1 MSSARKRGDTWTAY
15 WFTRDADGNRVQRTK
30 GGFRAE
36 GGVQGRTRALNY
48 AAEQEGKIRA
58 GTYSE
63 PEDKKIT
70 VGRFLDEVWLPA
82 MRTTSTKSGEPRSE
96 NTISTYETAVRAW
109 IKPHIGG
116 ERLLALTPRHI
127 ERMCSELRD
136 RGGKKGKPLGS
147 RGVQVAF
154 IVLRTACEWGVRR
167 GYLPRNPAA
176 LMDRP
181 GVEQREMSTWTGD
194 EAQAFLAHAAKPD
207 PDEPAT
213 DRLYAA
219 WVLLLARGL
228 RRGELAGLRWDRVD
242 LDAGRLQ
249 VTRSRV
255 SVSGRVVE
263 QSRAKTSAGR
273 RSMPLDP
280 GLVKVLQ
287 AHRERQLFEQR
298 AWGESWQDSGYVFVR
313 DDGSPYHPESISQRF
328 DRLCGRAKVRRI
340 RLHDLRHTA
349 ATLMLEDGT
358 PVKVAAEL
366 LGHSNPAVTQA
377 TYQHVLPGM
386 AESAGERLSGRL
398 LGAI

>member
-15 WFTRDADGNRVQRTK
+15 WFIRDADGNRVQRTK
-30 GGFRAE
+30 GGFTLKRD
-36 GGVQGRTRALNY
+36 AL
-48 AAEQEGKIRA
+48 AHGADQEGKIRA

-70 VGRFLDEVWLPA
+70 VGRFLDEIWLPA
-82 MRTTSTKSGEPRSE
+82 MRTTSTRSGAPRSE

-109 IKPHIGG
+109 IKSYIGG
-116 ERLLALTPRHI
+116 ERLLGLTPVRI
-127 ERMCSELRD
+127 ERMCDELRD
-136 RGGKKGKPLGS
+136 HGGKTGKPLGA

-154 IVLRTACEWGVRR
+154 IVLRTSLEWAVRR
-167 GYLPRNPAA
+167 GYLQRNPAA

-181 GVEQREMSTWTGD
+181 GVDKREMATWNGT
-194 EAQAFLAHAAKPD
+194 EAQTFLAHAAKPL
-207 PDEPAT
+207 PDSPT
-213 DRLYAA
+213 PDRLYAA
-219 WVLLLARGL
+219 WVLLLTRGL

-249 VTRSRV
+249 VTRTRV

-263 QSRAKTSAGR
+263 RTTTKTAAGR
-273 RSMPLDP
+273 RSIPLDA
-280 GLVKVLQ
+280 GLVAVLR

-313 DDGSPYHPESISQRF
+313 EDGSPYHPESISQRF

-358 PVKVAAEL
+358 PVKVAAEM
-366 LGHSNPAVTQA
+366 LGHSNPAITQA

-386 AESAGERLSGRL
+386 AEAAGERLSGRL
-398 LGAI
+398 LGGVS

>member
-15 WFTRDADGNRVQRTK
+15 WFIRDADGNRVQRTK
-30 GGFRAE
+30 GGF
-36 GGVQGRTRALNY
+36 ALKRD
-48 AAEQEGKIRA
+48 ALAHAGDQEGKIRA

-82 MRTTSTKSGEPRSE
+82 MRTTSTRSGAPRSE
-96 NTISTYETAVRAW
+96 NTLSTYETAVRAW

-116 ERLLALTPRHI
+116 ERLLALTPRQI
-127 ERMCSELRD
+127 ERMCAELRAG
-136 RGGKKGKPLGS
+136 GGKKGKPLGA

-154 IVLRTACEWGVRR
+154 IVLRTSLEWAVRR
-167 GYLPRNPAA
+167 GYLQRNPAA

-181 GVEQREMSTWTGD
+181 GVDKREMATWNGA

-207 PDEPAT
+207 PESPT
-213 DRLYAA
+213 PDRLYAA
-219 WVLLLARGL
+219 WVLLLTRGL

-249 VTRSRV
+249 VTRTRV

-263 QSRAKTSAGR
+263 RTTTKTAAGR
-273 RSMPLDP
+273 RSIPLDP
-280 GLVKVLQ
+280 GLVSVLR

-298 AWGESWQDSGYVFVR
+298 SWGESWQDSGYVFVR
-313 DDGSPYHPESISQRF
+313 EDGSPYHPESISQRF
-328 DRLCGRAKVRRI
+328 DRLCGRAEVRRI

-358 PVKVAAEL
+358 PVKVAAEM

-386 AESAGERLSGRL
+386 AEAAGERLSGRL
-398 LGAI
+398 LGSAS